1 MYGGPRY
8 RREAIGSHRLNRV
21 STSGQ
26 SCARRRRVM
35 GFSCGIVGLPNVG
48 KSTLFNSLSSAK
60 AEAAN
65 FPFCT
70 VEPNVGIVSVP
81 DERLDKICELCKPKS
96 IIPATIRF
104 VDIAGLVRGAS
115 KGEGLG
121 NQFLANIREVDAVA
135 HVVRCFVDENVTH
148 VEGKVD
154 PVSDVATIN
163 TELCLKDVDTVAKRL
178 DRARKQSKGGDP
190 VEKAAVALCE
200 ALLEH
205 LDRGEP
211 ARTFSVTGETDEKIL
226 RDMQLLT
233 HKPTFYVA
241 NVDEASLANVDANP
255 HYAAMKKL
263 ADSEGALIVPI
274 CAALECQIAELEP
287 ADRPEFL
294 ESAGLK
300 EPGLNAVIRTGYK
313 LLGLETYFTAGEKE
327 VRAWTVRKG
336 STAPEAAGV
345 IHSDFQR
352 GFIKAEVIWWEDLL
366 RYGSEAKCKDAG
378 KLRVE
383 GKEYIVKDGDVI
395 HFRFNV

>member
-1 MYGGPRY
+1 
-8 RREAIGSHRLNRV
+8 
-21 STSGQ
+21 
-26 SCARRRRVM
+26 M

-70 VEPNVGIVSVP
+70 VEPNVGVVSVP
-81 DERLDKICELCKPKS
+81 DERMDRLCEVIKPKS
-96 IIPATIRF
+96 TVPATIRF

-148 VEGKVD
+148 VEGRVD

-163 TELCLKDVDTVAKRL
+163 TELCLKDVDTVTKRL
-178 DRARKQSKGGDP
+178 DRARKQSKGGDA
-190 VEKAAVALCE
+190 VEKAAVPLCE
-200 ALLEH
+200 ALLKH
-205 LDRGEP
+205 LDEGNP
-211 ARTFSVTGETDEKIL
+211 ARTFEVGGETDDKIL
-226 RDMQLLT
+226 REMQLLT
-233 HKPTFYVA
+233 HKRTFYVA
-241 NVDEASLANVDANP
+241 NVDEGSLANVDANP
-255 HYAAMKKL
+255 HFAAIKKM
-263 ADSEGALIVPI
+263 ADAEGSLVVPI

-327 VRAWTVRKG
+327 VRAWTVPHG

-352 GFIKAEVIWWEDLL
+352 GFIKAEVIWWEDRVNL
-366 RYGSEAKCKDAG
+366 GSDAAVRAAG
-378 KLRVE
+378 KMGME
-383 GKEYIVKDGDVI
+383 GKEYVVRDGDVM
-395 HFRFNV
+395 HFRFNN

>member
-1 MYGGPRY
+1 
-8 RREAIGSHRLNRV
+8 
-21 STSGQ
+21 
-26 SCARRRRVM
+26 M

-48 KSTLFNSLSSAK
+48 KSTLFNSLSNAK

-70 VEPNVGIVSVP
+70 IEPNVGIVAVP
-81 DERLDKICELCKPKS
+81 DPRISALAKVYNSDKEVLTS
-96 IIPATIRF
+96 IRF

-121 NQFLANIREVDAVA
+121 NQFLSHIREVDAVA
-135 HVVRCFVDENVTH
+135 HVVRCFEDENVVH
-148 VEGKVD
+148 VENKVD
-154 PVSDVATIN
+154 PIADIATIN
-163 TELCLKDVDTVAKRL
+163 TELCLKDADTVTKRL

-190 VEKAAVALCE
+190 IEKAAIPLCE
-200 ALLEH
+200 GLLKH
-205 LDRGEP
+205 LDEGNP
-211 ARTFSVTGETDEKIL
+211 ARTYEFSGENEDKVM

-233 HKPTFYVA
+233 HKRTFYVA
-241 NVDEASLANVDANP
+241 NVDEASLANVDGNP

-263 ADSEGALIVPI
+263 AESEGSLVVPI
-274 CAALECQIAELEP
+274 CAALECQIAELDP

-313 LLGLETYFTAGEKE
+313 LLGLETYFTAGDKE
-327 VRAWTVRKG
+327 VRAWTIQHG

-345 IHSDFQR
+345 IHTDFQR

-366 RYGSEAKCKDAG
+366 RLGSESKCKDAG
-378 KLRVE
+378 KLRIE